1 MRKES
6 LKTLVR
12 EKIRKAKKKNVFLR
26 KDFEKFGAYKQVGR
40 ALLQLTKEGILIKI
54 GYGLYAKARISSLTN
69 KPMIAAE
76 NGFAQVSEE
85 ALKRLK
91 VDYKIAPI
99 GSGNDTQVRA
109 NAAVII
115 YDRFSRKI
123 GTERFKLRIAYE

>member
-1 MRKES
+1 MNKYS

-26 KDFEKFGAYKQVGR
+26 KDFEDLGGYKQVGR
-40 ALLQLTKEGILIKI
+40 ALTQLTKEGILLKI
-54 GYGLYAKARISSLTN
+54 GYGLYAKARRNKLTGN
-69 KPMIAAE
+69 PMLAAD

-91 VDYKIAPI
+91 VNYKIAPI
-99 GSGNDTQVRA
+99 GTGNDTQVRTKS
-109 NAAVII
+109 AVII

-123 GTERFKLRIAYE
+123 GTGKFQLRITNE

>member
-1 MRKES
+1 MRKDS

-12 EKIRKAKKKNVFLR
+12 EKVRKAKKKNVFLR
-26 KDFEKFGAYKQVGR
+26 KDFEKLGGYKQVGR
-40 ALLQLTKEGILIKI
+40 ALNQLTEEGILIKI
-54 GYGLYAKARISSLTN
+54 GYGLYAKARKNSLTG
-69 KPMIAAE
+69 KPMLAAD

-91 VDYKIAPI
+91 VNYKIAPL

-109 NAAVII
+109 KSAVII

-123 GTERFKLRIAYE
+123 GTDKFQLRITNE